1 MGKGAF
7 RGGAWRADAFKAG
20 AFTGLGQAPTP
31 PVGVP
36 GPYYFFAAAMY
47 TPGSSSGL
55 VYVAGA
61 SLGQLTVE

>member
-7 RGGAWRADAFKAG
+7 RPGAFAAG
-20 AFTGLGQAPTP
+20 AFRAGAFAGLGQAPTP

-36 GPYYFFAAAMY
+36 GPYYFFAAALY
-47 TPGSSSGL
+47 TPGASSGL